1 MLFRSAILFSLVVL
15 TFIFSSCSPQ
25 HSDLIVARYGDYD
38 IKMKEFENAYVK
50 NAGSIEVAKQDSLS
64 KLKNFLDLYL
74 NFKMKL
80 RDAQVRGY
88 DQDTALSQE
97 LTEYKKKVGVT
108 YLLEKNLVE
117 PGLKNLYNKRKWE
130 YRVSHLMIR
139 PDSSGED
146 AARKFTQSILDS
158 IKSGKSFESMVAKYS
173 QDQFSKPNGGDI
185 FFVTAGQLPVEF
197 EDAVYKTEK
206 GNVYPEVVRTKYGF
220 HIIKVTDKEERTPQV
235 RASHILIATNSE
247 KGPVDSLVAKARV
260 DSIYAL
266 LKAGGDFSKLA
277 MQYSDDTGT
286 KQQGGDLNY
295 FERRMMVKEFDEAAF
310 KLKVGEISPI
320 IKTNFGYHIIKLTDR
335 KSYPSYED
343 DKENLKKIFKQSR
356 YQGEYDN
363 LIAGLKTKYNF
374 KLNEQS
380 LALIAAK
387 SDSAKIGGNYSK
399 LEEIKHLDDIK
410 YLNVIS
416 YAGKIVKADA
426 FLSQLGESNEYL
438 NKPINSEILHT
449 AAQKFGAD
457 YLLDEEALNL
467 EKTNAEFA
475 SLMEDYKNGIDIFK
489 LQDDEVWSK
498 INMDSTK
505 LYYYYVSTKSNFTW
519 PDRVNFSEIFSRKD
533 SLANHY
539 YSLLKKGENFD
550 SLAVK
555 YTERPGYSE
564 KAGNYGLTEIK
575 SSPLSEQAAK
585 LSNIGDYS
593 APFQDA
599 GGFSIVK
606 LIGRDASRTKTF
618 EEAKAEVSGAFQESE
633 SKRLEQEY
641 IDRLKSN
648 YKPVIYN
655 DNLEKAFKN

>member
-1 MLFRSAILFSLVVL
+1 MLVRSAILFSLVVL

-25 HSDLIVARYGDYD
+25 HSDLIVAKYGDFD

-50 NAGSIEVAKQDSLS
+50 NAGSIEAAKQDSLS
-64 KLKNFLDLYL
+64 KLKNFLDLYV

-88 DQDTALSQE
+88 DQDPALSQE
-97 LTEYKKKVGVT
+97 LTDYKKKVGVT
-108 YLLEKNLVE
+108 YLLEKNIVD
-117 PGLKNLYNKRKWE
+117 PGLKDLYEKRKWE
-130 YRVSHLMIR
+130 YRVSHIMIR
-139 PDSSGED
+139 PDTSGEE
-146 AARKFTQSILDS
+146 AARKLTQSILDS
-158 IKSGKSFESMVAKYS
+158 IKSGKSFESMVTKYS

-185 FFVTAGQLPVEF
+185 FYVTAGQLPVEF
-197 EDAVYKTEK
+197 EDAVYKTDK
-206 GNVYPEVVRTKYGF
+206 GNVYPEVVKTRYGF
-220 HIIKVTDKEERTPQV
+220 HIIKVTDKRERVPQI

-247 KGPVDSLVAKARV
+247 KGPVDSTVAKARV
-260 DSIYAL
+260 DSVYAL
-266 LKAGGDFSKLA
+266 VKAGGDFSKLA

-295 FERRMMVKEFDEAAF
+295 FERRMMVKEFDETAF
-310 KLKVGEISPI
+310 NLKVGEISPI

-335 KSYPSYED
+335 KPYPAFED
-343 DKENLKKIFKQSR
+343 DKENLKKIFKQTR

-363 LIAGLKTKYNF
+363 LIAKLKTKYDF
-374 KLNEQS
+374 KINENNIGIIVS
-380 LALIAAK
+380 K
-387 SDSAKIGGNYSK
+387 SDSVKIGGDHPK
-399 LEEIKHLDDIK
+399 MDQIKNLD
-410 YLNVIS
+410 VVS
-416 YAGKIVKADA
+416 YAGKTVKADA
-426 FLSQLGESNEYL
+426 FLAQMNGSNDYL
-438 NKPINSEILHT
+438 NKLITVDLLKG

-475 SLMEDYKNGIDIFK
+475 SLMEDYRNGIHIFK

-498 INMDSTK
+498 INLDSTK
-505 LYYYYVSTKSNFTW
+505 LFNYYVSTRNNYTW
-519 PDRVNFSEIFSRKD
+519 PDRIDFSEIFSRKD
-533 SLANHY
+533 SLINHY

-555 YTERPGYSE
+555 YTERPGYTE
-564 KAGNYGLTEIK
+564 KAGNYGLTDVK
-575 SSPLSEQAAK
+575 TTPLAEEAAK
-585 LSNIGDYS
+585 LTNIGDYS
-593 APFQDA
+593 NPFPGT

-606 LIGRDASRTKTF
+606 LVAKDPSRTKTF

-641 IDRLKSN
+641 IDKLKSI
-648 YKPVIYN
+648 YKPVMYN